1 MEVVLVYIIDDVDT
15 RNILNSSMPPMFHWA
30 RNFTLIA

>member
-15 RNILNSSMPPMFHWA
+15 RNILNSSMPPMFH
-30 RNFTLIA
+30 